1 VEPEV
6 FGFHDN
12 ASITKDTN
20 DANILLETV
29 LLTQS
34 SGGGGGGKSEDDIM
48 SDVATDILG
57 KLPGRYDMEEATI
70 RYPVKFEE
78 SMNTVLTMELFK
90 FNRLLNTIEQSLKQI
105 GRAVKGEILMTEEL
119 DDVGKALVFAQ
130 IPPLW
135 KKASYPSFKPLAS
148 YAADLIKR
156 CDFFNDW
163 LKTKPP
169 SVFWVSSFFFTQA
182 FLTGS
187 KQNFARKYTIPI
199 DAVTFDFEWMPK
211 DHYKNAPRDGVFTKG
226 LFLEAAKWDKSAEML
241 AESDPKVLYTSAPI
255 IFFKPIK
262 KSDLSLYPHYECPL
276 YMTDDRKGVLKT
288 TGHST
293 NFVCFIRTPTDK
305 PSGMMKVGGSLVNI
319 CEHWVL
325 RGVALLTQLRD

>member
-1 VEPEV
+1 M
-6 FGFHDN
+6 
-12 ASITKDTN
+12 
-20 DANILLETV
+20 

-34 SGGGGGGKSEDDIM
+34 SGGGGGGKSEDEIM
-48 SDVATDILG
+48 SEVATDILG
-57 KLPGRYDMEEATI
+57 KIPDRYDMEEAMI
-70 RYPVKFEE
+70 SYPVKFEE
-78 SMNTVLTMELFK
+78 SMNTVLTMELVK
-90 FNRLLNTIEQSLKQI
+90 FNRLLNTIELSLKQI
-105 GRAVKGEILMTEEL
+105 GKAVKGEILMTEEL
-119 DDVGKALVFAQ
+119 DNVGRAMVFAQ
-130 IPPLW
+130 IPPMW
-135 KKASYPSFKPLAS
+135 KKVSYPSFKPLAS
-148 YAADLIKR
+148 YSADLIKR
-156 CDFFNDW
+156 CEFFNDW

-199 DAVTFDFEWMPK
+199 DAVTFDYEWMSK
-211 DHYKNAPRDGVFTKG
+211 DHYKNAPRDGVYTKG
-226 LFLEAAKWDKSAEML
+226 LFLEAAKWDKKAEML

-255 IFFKPIK
+255 ILFKPLK
-262 KSDLSLYPHYECPL
+262 KSDLNLYPHYECPL

-293 NFVCFIRTPTDK
+293 NFVCFIRTPTNK
-305 PSGMMKVGGSLVNI
+305 PSGMQKVGGSLVNI